1 VLRKA
6 LNRLAER
13 AWRDL
18 RAERVPR
25 DSELVA
31 SGVVSVYGEATTF
44 VLPAGPLDSMEDR
57 LDLGGDPIAISG
69 VGRVSL
75 NIEVPRDVELRVRLE
90 LPSGGLESS
99 RTVQTESGPTHVPVR
114 AGLGRPSS
122 PSFSGPAFLD
132 ARDTTIF
139 VPANWEVEFN
149 DLGYGLLRRS
159 QHND

>member
-1 VLRKA
+1 
-6 LNRLAER
+6 
-13 AWRDL
+13 
-18 RAERVPR
+18 
-25 DSELVA
+25 VA

-90 LPSGGLESS
+90 LPSGRLESS

-139 VPANWEVEFN
+139 VPANWEVDFN

-159 QHND
+159 HHND